1 MKAVKRMNQ
10 IHKYSSV
17 EWYIEQIKRLIVHKN
32 TSKKNFEK
40 KYHEEERKF
49 SNYLIKQGIT
59 SDCFSTVN
67 GTNVFEN
74 FITAEYDDL
83 VKLSKKHYNI
93 NDEVPQQFK
102 KLYDKFSNN
111 GLNNLI
117 IQSTN
122 ISVCPYCNENYI
134 LNRGEK
140 HTSAQLDYFFDKS
153 DNPLFSICLYNLIP
167 CCYACNHIKSNK
179 PINVSPF
186 NESIDRE
193 QLRISFEP
201 SSADFITNKSSMAVN
216 FLAHGD
222 DGQKILDD
230 LKLLNIYTSYQS
242 HNDYLN
248 ELIKKAYIYNDSR
261 IKELYDLLGNTVA
274 SKEELYRLIF
284 GNYIDYSNINSR
296 PLSKLTQDILKELKI
311 IK

>member
-1 MKAVKRMNQ
+1 MC
-10 IHKYSSV
+10 H
-17 EWYIEQIKRLIVHKN
+17 
-32 TSKKNFEK
+32 
-40 KYHEEERKF
+40 
-49 SNYLIKQGIT
+49 
-59 SDCFSTVN
+59 
-67 GTNVFEN
+67 
-74 FITAEYDDL
+74 
-83 VKLSKKHYNI
+83 
-93 NDEVPQQFK
+93 
-102 KLYDKFSNN
+102 
-111 GLNNLI
+111 
-117 IQSTN
+117 
-122 ISVCPYCNENYI
+122 
-134 LNRGEK
+134 
-140 HTSAQLDYFFDKS
+140 YFFHVLHLYCKSIDKS